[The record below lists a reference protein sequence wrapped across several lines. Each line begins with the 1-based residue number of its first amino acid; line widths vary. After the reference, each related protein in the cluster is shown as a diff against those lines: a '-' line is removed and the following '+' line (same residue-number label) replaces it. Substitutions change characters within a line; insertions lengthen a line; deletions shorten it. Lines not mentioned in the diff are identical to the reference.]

1 MFKRLENIENAQSKL
16 TSSNNNDDDDDDDD
30 DDDESIY
37 YTSKSKFDDKDK
49 MDSKPLNV
57 FHYLMSL
64 SQEAKDLMDE
74 IEEATD
80 DIDDGK
86 LLFTGSNKENFNLN
100 VFKKPLNFI
109 SAIYNCEISLKEA
122 EFKQGDLEKQ

>member
-1 MFKRLENIENAQSKL
+1 ML

-30 DDDESIY
+30 EGIY
-37 YTSKSKFDDKDK
+37 YTSKSKFDDKDN

-57 FHYLMSL
+57 FHYLKSL

-74 IEEATD
+74 IEEAND

-86 LLFTGSNKENFNLN
+86 LLFICSNKGKFNFNT
-100 VFKKPLNFI
+100 FKIKFYLT
-109 SAIYNCEISLKEA
+109 YL
-122 EFKQGDLEKQ
+122 